1 MSEFIMAIVMFF
13 SSLFGGFVSFFERLP
28 ENKYNQDIVFESIT
42 AEETKVSEAEKQ
54 LCREWFNR
62 NILLKGEA
70 EKLPY
75 DFKVGGKPVNKNIA
89 DWDISVGNE
98 SETGAVYKGGKTTYI
113 TLTHKLSGLKAT
125 VEATVYEDF
134 ATCDWTVCIENTAE
148 ENSPVISDFYA
159 VNTALNIEKAQ
170 IYYSKGSYD
179 EPYDFALMQNSLSLI
194 PKTFTSYDGRSTDN
208 YLPYFNISGENGGA
222 VFAVGWTGL
231 WQADIAQSG
240 KTVSIKAKQES
251 FKAYLLPGE
260 EIRSPLVSLSF
271 YDGANP
277 LKGFNVFR
285 SWISGCVYPEN
296 IPDTLTML
304 EFSGP
309 AHTQTAAELMAA
321 ADGFGEKTY
330 APVDYFW
337 MDAGWYQYD
346 EGWHDGVGS
355 WVANPNRFP
364 NGIIEVSEYAASKGC
379 GLVLW
384 FEPER
389 VRPESLFYKKGAEN
403 KNWLISVKDED
414 NLMFNLA
421 EDGATDY
428 LIEYISNFLV
438 DNKVSI
444 YRQDFNFSPD
454 VYWKQADK
462 AYYDGRTGITENHY
476 ITNLYRYLDGLCEN
490 VDGLIIDN
498 CASGGRRLDLEMTRR
513 SVPVWR
519 SDYNCS
525 PHEDILEATQAQTF
539 GLSFWLPLSGTV
551 FYSESEYAARSSIMP
566 LGLET
571 FGTVHGEHYGE
582 YITQRKMM
590 NGCYYPL
597 SAGGYFS
604 DRMLAMQYS
613 DYSARSGMALVYKRA
628 DVTQTEYTVK
638 LNGLNADTVYSVYD
652 YDKPETVLRKT
663 GKELM
668 TDGITLTLPEG
679 EKAFIIMFNSQ
690 TA

>member
-13 SSLFGGFVSFFERLP
+13 SSVFGGFVTFFERLP

-42 AEETKVSEAEKQ
+42 AEETKVSEKEKQ
-54 LCREWFNR
+54 LCRNWFDENLR
-62 NILLKGEA
+62 LTGEA

-75 DFKVGGKPVNKNIA
+75 DFTVGGKPLSKNIA
-89 DWDISVGNE
+89 DWDVSVGAE
-98 SETGAVYKGGKTTYI
+98 SETGAVYSGGKTTYI
-113 TLTHKLSGLKAT
+113 TLTHKSSGLKAT
-125 VEATVYEDF
+125 VEATIYEDF
-134 ATCDWTVCIENTAE
+134 ATCDWTVYIENTAQ
-148 ENSPVISDFYA
+148 ENSPVVSNFYA
-159 VNTALNIEKAQ
+159 VNTALTIEKAELF
-170 IYYSKGSYD
+170 YSKGSYD
-179 EPYDFALMQNSLSLI
+179 EPYDFALMQKSLSLI
-194 PKTFTSYDGRSTDN
+194 PKTFTSYDGRPTDN
-208 YLPYFNISGENGGA
+208 YLPYFNISGENCGV
-222 VFAVGWTGL
+222 VFGVGWSGL
-231 WQADIAQSG
+231 WKADIAQSG
-240 KTVSIKAKQES
+240 ESVVIKAKQES
-251 FKAYLLPGE
+251 FKAYLEPNE
-260 EIRSPLVSLSF
+260 KVRSPLVSLSF

-277 LKGFNVFR
+277 LKGFNTFR

-337 MDAGWYQYD
+337 MDAGWYKYN
-346 EGWHDGVGS
+346 EGWHDGVGN
-355 WVANPNRFP
+355 WVANPERFP
-364 NGIIEVSEYAASKGC
+364 GGIIEVSEYAATKGC

-389 VRPESLFYKKGAEN
+389 VRPDTLFHTEGN
-403 KNWLISVKDED
+403 KHERWLISVKDED

-428 LIEYISNFLV
+428 LIEYISDFLIE
-438 DNKVSI
+438 NKISI

-454 VYWKQADK
+454 VFWAQADK
-462 AYYDGRTGITENHY
+462 VYYGGRKGITENHY
-476 ITNLYRYLDGLCEN
+476 VTNLYRYLDGLCEK

-498 CASGGRRLDLEMTRR
+498 CASGGRRLDLELVRR

-519 SDYNCS
+519 SDYNCN

-539 GLSFWLPLSGTV
+539 GISFWLPLSGTV

-582 YITQRKMM
+582 YINQRKMM
-590 NGCYYPL
+590 NGYYYPL
-597 SAGGYFS
+597 SAGGYFA

-613 DYSARSGMALVYKRA
+613 DYSAQSGMALVYKRA
-628 DVTQTEYTVK
+628 DITDSEYTVK
-638 LNGLNADTVYSVYD
+638 LNGLKSDTVYSVYD
-652 YDKPETVLRKT
+652 YDKPGTVYEMT
-663 GKELM
+663 GSELM
-668 TDGITLTLPEG
+668 TNGITLTLPEG

-690 TA
+690 SA

>member
-13 SSLFGGFVSFFERLP
+13 SSLFGSFVTFFERLP
-28 ENKYNQDIVFESIT
+28 ENQYNADIVFESIT
-42 AEETKVSEAEKQ
+42 AEETKISEKEKQ
-54 LCREWFNR
+54 LCREWFDN
-62 NILLKGEA
+62 NILLKGDVRN
-70 EKLPY
+70 LPY
-75 DFKVGGKPVNKNIA
+75 DFNVADKALNKNID
-89 DWDISVGNE
+89 DWDISVGGE
-98 SETGAVYKGGKTTYI
+98 SQTGAVYKDGKTTYVY
-113 TLTHKLSGLKAT
+113 LTHKSSGLKAT
-125 VEATVYEDF
+125 VEATIYEDF
-134 ATCDWTVCIENTAE
+134 ATCEWTVYIENTAQ
-148 ENSPVISDFYA
+148 ENSPVVSSFYA
-159 VNTALNIEKAQ
+159 VNTALNIENAQ
-170 IYYSKGSYD
+170 AYYSKGSYD
-179 EPYDFALMQNSLSLI
+179 EPYDFALMQKSLSII
-194 PKTFTSYDGRSTDN
+194 PKTFTSYDGRPTDK
-208 YLPYFNISGENGGA
+208 YLPYFNISGENGGV
-222 VFAVGWTGL
+222 VFGVGWSGL
-231 WQADIAQSG
+231 WQADIAASG
-240 KTVSIKAKQES
+240 KSVSIKAKQES
-251 FKAYLLPGE
+251 FKAYLEPGE
-260 EIRSPLVSLSF
+260 SVRSPLVSLSF
-271 YDGANP
+271 YDGDNP
-277 LKGFNVFR
+277 LKGFNTFR

-337 MDAGWYQYD
+337 MDAGWYKYN

-389 VRPESLFYKKGAEN
+389 VRRDTLFCKKGAEN
-403 KNWLISVKDED
+403 ENWLISVKDED
-414 NLMFNLA
+414 NYMFNLA

-428 LIEYISNFLV
+428 LIEYISDFLIE
-438 DNKVSI
+438 NKISV

-454 VYWKQADK
+454 VYWAQADK
-462 AYYDGRTGITENHY
+462 EYYGGRTGITENHY
-476 ITNLYRYLDGLCEN
+476 VTNLYRYLDSLCEN

-498 CASGGRRLDLEMTRR
+498 CASGGRRLDLEMARR

-519 SDYNCS
+519 SDYNCN
-525 PHEDILEATQAQTF
+525 PHEDILEATQAQTY

-551 FYSESEYAARSSIMP
+551 VYSGSEYASRTSIIP
-566 LGLET
+566 LCVET
-571 FGTVHGEHYGE
+571 FGTVHSPHYGE
-582 YITQRKMM
+582 YITQREMM
-590 NGCYYPL
+590 NEYYYPL

-613 DYSARSGMALVYKRA
+613 DYSASSGMALVYKRA
-628 DVTQTEYTVK
+628 DVTDSEYTVR
-638 LNGLNADTVYSVYD
+638 LNGLEENTVYSVYD
-652 YDKPETVLRKT
+652 YDKPETVLQKT
-663 GKELM
+663 GAELM

-690 TA
+690 SA

>member
-13 SSLFGGFVSFFERLP
+13 SSLFGGLVSFFERLP
-28 ENKYNQDIVFESIT
+28 ENKYNADIVFESIS
-42 AEETKVSEAEKQ
+42 AEETKVSEKEKQ
-54 LCREWFNR
+54 LCREWFDKNLR
-62 NILLKGEA
+62 LTDGE
-70 EKLPY
+70 ENLPY
-75 DFKVGGKPVNKNIA
+75 GFSVGGKSINKNIT
-89 DWDISVGNE
+89 DWDISVGDE
-98 SETGAVYKGGKTTYI
+98 SATGAVYAGGKTTYI
-113 TLTHKLSGLKAT
+113 TLEHKSSGLKAT
-125 VEATVYEDF
+125 VEATIYEDF
-134 ATCDWTVCIENTAE
+134 ATCDWTVYIENTDE
-148 ENSPVISDFYA
+148 ENSPVVSSFYA
-159 VNTALNIEKAQ
+159 VDTALNIENAEL
-170 IYYSKGSYD
+170 YYSKGSYD
-179 EPYDFALMQNSLSLI
+179 EPYDFALMQKSLSLI
-194 PKTFTSYDGRSTDN
+194 PKTFTSYDGRPTDN
-208 YLPYFNISGENGGA
+208 FLPYFNISGGNGG
-222 VFAVGWTGL
+222 VMLGIGWSGL
-231 WQADIAQSG
+231 WQADIAESG
-240 KTVSIKAKQES
+240 KTVSIKAKQEN

-260 EIRSPLVSLSF
+260 EVRSPLVSLSF

-277 LKGFNVFR
+277 LKGFNTFR
-285 SWISGCVYPEN
+285 SWISGCVYPGN

-337 MDAGWYQYD
+337 MDAGWYKYN
-346 EGWHDGVGS
+346 EGWHDGVGN
-355 WVANPNRFP
+355 WVANPDRFP
-364 NGIIEVSEYAASKGC
+364 NGIIEVSEYAATKGC

-389 VRPESLFYKKGAEN
+389 VRPDSLFRTEGDKHER
-403 KNWLISVKDED
+403 WLISVKDED

-428 LIEYISNFLV
+428 LTEYISSFLI
-438 DNKVSI
+438 DNKISI

-454 VYWKQADK
+454 VFWAQADK
-462 AYYDGRTGITENHY
+462 AYYDGRKGITENHY
-476 ITNLYRYLDGLCEN
+476 VTNLYRYLDGLCDK

-498 CASGGRRLDLEMTRR
+498 CASGGRRLDLEMVRR

-519 SDYNCS
+519 SDYNCN

-582 YITQRKMM
+582 YINQRKMM
-590 NGCYYPL
+590 NEYYYPL

-613 DYSARSGMALVYKRA
+613 DYSAESGMALIYKRA
-628 DVTQTEYTVK
+628 DVTQSEYTVK
-638 LNGLNADTVYSVYD
+638 FNGLKTDTVYSVYD
-652 YDKPETVLRKT
+652 YDKPETVYEKT
-663 GKELM
+663 GSELM
-668 TDGITLTLPEG
+668 TQGITLALPEG
-679 EKAFIIMFNSQ
+679 EKAFIIMFS
-690 TA
+690 AV